1 MIAILGVTED
11 DILYFKT
18 KMDLKGTVDVFGDIK
33 AYLGSIFKE
42 DTIICAI
49 GRSNYLSAMVTSA
62 IISKYDPYLIFSIGS
77 VGSFSDQLKQGD
89 LFIPDR
95 YYSADTDFSVPKIA
109 PFGQIPGQPAFFVAD
124 TELNNKAESGA
135 YLMTTRYIQRG
146 YLLSGETLYMDLPPV
161 QKIVKDHYL
170 LEEGLVT
177 YDCSSLGV
185 ALACTVAKTSFL
197 TLKVVAY
204 QIGKEDQKLNWV
216 RKGLEMMPTIG
227 KIITRFLVEKER
239 I

>member
-1 MIAILGVTED
+1 MIAIIGVTED

-18 KMDLKGTVDVFGDIK
+18 KMEIKATINFFGDVN

-42 DTIICAI
+42 DTIVVAT
-49 GRSNYLSAMVTSA
+49 GQSNYLSSA
-62 IISKYDPYLIFSIGS
+62 IVSALISKYQPYLVFSIGS
-77 VGSFSDQLKQGD
+77 VASFSDQLKQGD
-89 LFIPDR
+89 LFIADR
-95 YYSADTDFSVPKIA
+95 YYAADVDFSAPKIA

-124 TELNNKAESGA
+124 TALNNKAESGA

-146 YLLSGETLYMDLPPV
+146 YLLSGETFYMDSVSVL
-161 QKIVKDHYL
+161 QIVKSHYL
-170 LEEGLVT
+170 LEEGLVA

-185 ALACTVAKTSFL
+185 ALACSLTKTSFL
-197 TLKVVAY
+197 SLKVVSY